1 MRLFPGALVFLATAI
16 GLISADAPSPP
27 LEKLTYGVQ
36 WKLLNAGSVVVE
48 TQPGSG
54 HLTMESAGFVS
65 ALIKIKE
72 NYNVTYDDPICA
84 TGSTCSIP
92 PRGKRHHETTVAF
105 DRNQGRASFVER
117 DLVKNSIVRKT
128 SVETPSCVQD
138 VLGAM
143 IRLRGMKLE
152 PGQSGQIP
160 VSDGRKSAAVKVE
173 AQARETIKTPAGT
186 FQTVRCE
193 ANLLNGVIYTRS
205 GRVLV
210 WLSDDPRRLMVR
222 VELRMSF
229 PVGTVTVDLEK
240 VERP

>member
-16 GLISADAPSPP
+16 GLISADVPAPP
-27 LEKLTYGVQ
+27 LEKLTYSVQ
-36 WKLLNAGSVVVE
+36 WKLLNAGSVVIE

-84 TGSTCSIP
+84 TGSTLDSSE
-92 PRGKRHHETTVAF
+92 GKRHHVTTVTF
-105 DRNQGRASFVER
+105 DRNQGRAFFLER
-117 DLVKNSIVRKT
+117 DVAKNSVVRKT

-173 AQARETIKTPAGT
+173 AQARETIKTPAGS
-186 FQTVRCE
+186 FQTVRYE
-193 ANLLNGVIYTRS
+193 ANLLNGVIYTRP

-210 WLSDDPRRLMVR
+210 WLSEDSRRLLVR

-229 PVGTVTVDLEK
+229 PLGTVTVDLEK